1 VEPTI
6 SSAAKELRERFD
18 MTVEP
23 EGILTGIRGGL
34 SRENISTRFRA
45 IRKAFGEVQRSTV
58 LHYSVLTLTL
68 GLAAIIRLLPLRWG
82 AYISEFDP
90 YFNFNDMR
98 QITSNGWQSWYAYT
112 DFKAWFP
119 FGRPP
124 VTTSY
129 PGTSFTGTLFYQFL
143 TSIGINISL
152 YDAAVWA
159 PVILGVFGVLVIY
172 FFARDIWGKSAGLLA
187 ALFSAFS
194 SSLISRT
201 DLGFFRNEAVGIPT
215 MVMAFLFFIRAVDQN
230 RSLKATI
237 IYSML
242 SSVSL
247 IYMTF
252 AWGSFRYAAE
262 VLGLFT
268 LAMVVLKR
276 YSPRLTLAYGITM
289 GFFLYT
295 GTELPLLGHSYLT
308 ESTTIALLG
317 IMGILAIME
326 LARLAPTSRGRF
338 TVVSLTVVGIAAIA
352 IIGIATNLIG
362 VGLRGKFLAT
372 LDPFVRNNIPL
383 VASVAEN
390 RPSTWASL
398 YLEIGSVI
406 LLAVFG
412 FFFAFQRLRD
422 SDVLLIIFGVTG
434 FYFAASLVR
443 LTLILA
449 PAMATLAAITVV
461 ELGKPA
467 MDIIQQTV
475 IFPRR
480 KLRFTPRVSREF
492 SLGILL
498 IILILVVPTFINAVQ
513 SAYTPTT
520 IASASLPVRGAYPDW
535 IQALTWM
542 NNNLPSTSVVF
553 AWWDYG
559 YWISVNTGL
568 HTLADNGTGN
578 TTQIQIIATGLM
590 LNESMASN
598 LLRQY
603 GVTHVAIFVSYNYQ
617 SGGSG
622 LCSSQA
628 GTPPVCGYGDD
639 SKWYWMVRIGNG
651 TIINTPLGPAT
662 VTYRQIVQNAQ
673 TGASVYYRYISIG
686 GKTDNGTVITDNVP
700 QSSSNAAAVPLGNTL
715 LGLLLRNDYPST
727 LSPRLTY
734 NSQASQGD
742 PSDRGDSQPYFF
754 TRVYESTNNYVLIY
768 KVNYPQTPVL
778 TTTLS
783 NPYISKTDLSK
794 GTNITGTLTDSNGP
808 ISTNLPVTLQYCV
821 PPGCTSWTTIGQAY
835 LDGTSGSFGRCSW
848 SSTCTWTSSS
858 LVPLPTQGLV
868 EVRGWWNGEPALDL
882 NMVLSANQT
891 IIEHS

>member
-1 VEPTI
+1 MTI
-6 SSAAKELRERFD
+6 
-18 MTVEP
+18 EP

-34 SRENISTRFRA
+34 SRENISARFRA
-45 IRKAFGEVQRSTV
+45 VRKTLGGIPRATV
-58 LHYSVLTLTL
+58 LHYSILSLTLA
-68 GLAAIIRLLPLRWG
+68 LAAIIRLLPLRWG

-98 QITSNGWQSWYAYT
+98 QITANGWQSWFAYT
-112 DFKAWFP
+112 DFKAWYP

-124 VTTSY
+124 VSTSY
-129 PGTSFTGTLFYQFL
+129 PGTSFTGTLIYQFL
-143 TSIGINISL
+143 QAIGVNISL
-152 YDAAVWA
+152 YDAAVYS
-159 PVILGVFGVLVIY
+159 PVILGIFGVLVIY

-187 ALFSAFS
+187 GLFSAFS

-215 MVMAFLFFIRAVDQN
+215 MVMAFLFFIRAVN
-230 RSLKATI
+230 PSRSLKGTI

-262 VLGLFT
+262 VLGLFV
-268 LAMVVLKR
+268 LALIVLGR
-276 YSPRLTLAYGITM
+276 YSPRLMLSYGITI
-289 GFFLYT
+289 GFFLFT
-295 GTELPLLGHSYLT
+295 GTQLPLLGHSYLT

-317 IMGILAIME
+317 VMGLLAVME
-326 LARLAPTSRGRF
+326 LSRLAPTSRGR
-338 TVVSLTVVGIAAIA
+338 LTVLGLAVAGVVAIA
-352 IIGIATNLIG
+352 VLGVGTGLISA
-362 VGLRGKFLAT
+362 GLRGKFLAT

-390 RPSTWASL
+390 RPSTWSSL

-422 SDVLLIIFGVTG
+422 SDVLLIVFGVTG

-467 MDIIQQTV
+467 MDIIQQAV

-480 KLRFTPRVSREF
+480 KLRFTSRVSREF

-520 IASASLPVRGAYPDW
+520 IASASLPVRGNFPDW
-535 IQALTWM
+535 LQALTWM

-578 TTQIQIIATGLM
+578 STQIQIIASGLM
-590 LNESMASN
+590 LNESMAVN
-598 LLRQY
+598 LLHQY
-603 GVTHVAIFVSYNYQ
+603 GVTDVALFISYNYQ
-617 SGGSG
+617 SGNSP
-622 LCSSQA
+622 LCSSTA

-651 TIINTPLGPAT
+651 TQINTPAGTAT
-662 VTYRQIVQNAQ
+662 VTYQQ
-673 TGASVYYRYISIG
+673 TTTTTSSGASQTDYIRYITMNG
-686 GKTDNGTVITDNVP
+686 QKDNGTRITSNFQNVLWP
-700 QSSSNAAAVPLGNTL
+700 TSNTL
-715 LGLLLRNDYPST
+715 LGLLMRNSYPAGINNQ
-727 LSPRLTY
+727 P
-734 NSQASQGD
+734 SQDSGN
-742 PSDRGDSQPYFF
+742 RGDTTPHFF
-754 TRVYESTNNYVLIY
+754 TRLFASTNNYVLVY
-768 KVNYPQTPVL
+768 KVNYPQTPSL
-778 TTTLS
+778 TAMLS
-783 NPYISKTDLSK
+783 NPYVSKS
-794 GTNITGTLTDSNGP
+794 GSNSNNITGTLTYPSG
-808 ISTNLPVTLQYCV
+808 LPVSSSKPVILQY
-821 PPGCTSWTTIGQAY
+821 A
-835 LDGTSGSFGRCSW
+835 TSGGNWKLIGSVTLTPTGTYETNWKPSDR
-848 SSTCTWTSSS
+848 TS
-858 LVPLPTQGLV
+858 PTY
-868 EVRGWWNGEPALDL
+868 VRAWWNGDPALNL
-882 NMVLSANQT
+882 NIALSANQT
-891 IIEHS
+891 LIQL

>member
-1 VEPTI
+1 
-6 SSAAKELRERFD
+6 

-23 EGILTGIRGGL
+23 EGLLTGIRAGL
-34 SRENISTRFRA
+34 SRENISARFRA
-45 IRKAFGEVQRSTV
+45 IRKALGGIQRTTV

-98 QITSNGWQSWYAYT
+98 QITNNGWQSWYAYT

-152 YDAAVWA
+152 YDAAVYA
-159 PVILGVFGVLVIY
+159 PVVLGVFGVLVIY

-187 ALFSAFS
+187 GLFSAFS

-215 MVMAFLFFIRAVDQN
+215 MVMTFLFFIRAIDQK

-268 LAMVVLKR
+268 LAMVVLRR

-289 GFFLYT
+289 GFFMYT
-295 GTELPLLGHSYLT
+295 GTELPLLGHTYLT

-317 IMGILAIME
+317 IMGILAIIE
-326 LARLAPTSRGRF
+326 LARLAPTMRGRV
-338 TVVSLTVVGIAAIA
+338 TVVSLTVVGVAAIA
-352 IIGIATNLIG
+352 IIGVATNLIG

-398 YLEIGSVI
+398 YLEIGSII

-422 SDVLLIIFGVTG
+422 SDILLIIFGVTG

-498 IILILVVPTFINAVQ
+498 IVLILVVPTFINAVQ

-535 IQALTWM
+535 IQALAWM

-578 TTQIQIIATGLM
+578 TTQIQMIATGLM
-590 LNESMASN
+590 LNESMAVN
-598 LLRQY
+598 LLHQY

-617 SGGSG
+617 SGGG
-622 LCSSQA
+622 ALCSNQA
-628 GTPPVCGYGDD
+628 GNPPVCGYGDD

-651 TIINTPLGPAT
+651 TVINTPLGQADVTFRQVVTSAT
-662 VTYRQIVQNAQ
+662 
-673 TGASVYYRYISIG
+673 TGASVYYRYLTIN
-686 GKTDNGTVITDNVP
+686 GKTDNGTIITDNYP
-700 QSSSNAAAVPLGNTL
+700 NSTQAAAMPMSNTL
-715 LGLLLRNDYPST
+715 LGLLMRTSYPSGIANPLINT
-727 LSPRLTY
+727 A
-734 NSQASQGD
+734 NGD
-742 PSDRGDSQPYFF
+742 TTDRGDNQPYFF
-754 TRVYESTNNYVLIY
+754 TKLYESSNDYVLVYQI
-768 KVNYPQTPVL
+768 NYPQTPAL
-778 TTTLS
+778 TTVLS
-783 NPYISKTDLSK
+783 NPSISNSELSK
-794 GTNITGTLTDSNGP
+794 GLNLTGTLTYPNGSP
-808 ISTNLPVTLQYCV
+808 VSTSVPVTLQYCA
-821 PPGCTSWTTIGQAY
+821 PPSPGASCSAWTTIGSAPVAS
-835 LDGTSGSFGRCSW
+835 DGAFTLPW
-848 SSTCTWTSSS
+848 SSSSA
-858 LVPLPTQGLV
+858 VKLPSSPSGPIQ
-868 EVRGWWNGEPALDL
+868 VRGWWNGEPSLDL
-882 NMVLSANQT
+882 NLALSGNQT
-891 IIEHS
+891 LIEH

>member
-1 VEPTI
+1 LTI
-6 SSAAKELRERFD
+6 
-18 MTVEP
+18 EP

-34 SRENISTRFRA
+34 SRENISSRFRA
-45 IRKAFGEVQRSTV
+45 IRKTLGGIPRATV
-58 LHYSVLTLTL
+58 LHYSILSLTLA
-68 GLAAIIRLLPLRWG
+68 LAAIIRLLPLRWG

-98 QITSNGWQSWYAYT
+98 QITANGWQSWYAYT
-112 DFKAWFP
+112 DFKAWYP

-124 VTTSY
+124 VSTSY
-129 PGTSFTGTLFYQFL
+129 PGTSFTGTLIYQFL
-143 TSIGINISL
+143 QAIGINVSL
-152 YDAAVWA
+152 YDAAVYA
-159 PVILGVFGVLVIY
+159 PVILGVFGVIVVY

-187 ALFSAFS
+187 GLFTSFS

-215 MVMAFLFFIRAVDQN
+215 MVMAFLFFIRAINPN
-230 RSLKATI
+230 RSLKGTI

-262 VLGLFT
+262 VLGLFA
-268 LAMVVLKR
+268 LALIVLGR
-276 YSPRLTLAYGITM
+276 YTPRLLLSYGITI

-295 GTELPLLGHSYLT
+295 GTELPLLGHTYLT
-308 ESTTIALLG
+308 ESTTVALLG
-317 IMGILAIME
+317 VMGLLAVME
-326 LARLAPTSRGRF
+326 LSRLAPTSRGR
-338 TVVSLTVVGIAAIA
+338 LTVLSLAVAGVAAIA
-352 IIGIATNLIG
+352 ILGLGTGLISA
-362 VGLRGKFLAT
+362 GLRGKFLAT

-390 RPSTWASL
+390 RPSTWSSL

-422 SDVLLIIFGVTG
+422 SDVLLIVFGVTG

-467 MDIIQQTV
+467 MDIIQQAV
-475 IFPRR
+475 LFPRR
-480 KLRFTPRVSREF
+480 KLRFTSRVSREF

-520 IASASLPVRGAYPDW
+520 IASASLPVRGNFPDW
-535 IQALTWM
+535 LQALTWM

-578 TTQIQIIATGLM
+578 STQIQIIASGLM
-590 LNESMASN
+590 LNESMAVN

-603 GVTHVAIFVSYNYQ
+603 GVTHVAVFYSYNYQ
-617 SGGSG
+617 SGGSP
-622 LCSSQA
+622 LCPSSSNAPA
-628 GTPPVCGYGDD
+628 GSPPVCGYGDD

-651 TIINTPLGPAT
+651 TQIKTPLGPAT
-662 VTYRQIVQNAQ
+662 VTYQQRSTATTNGQ
-673 TGASVYYRYISIG
+673 TQTDYIRYITMNG
-686 GKTDNGTVITDNVP
+686 HTDNGTRIT
-700 QSSSNAAAVPLGNTL
+700 SNYQGALIPTSNTL
-715 LGLLLRNDYPST
+715 IGSLLRDGYPAGIGNQPS
-727 LSPRLTY
+727 
-734 NSQASQGD
+734 GD
-742 PSDRGDSQPYFF
+742 TGNRGDARPYFF
-754 TRVYESTNNYVLIY
+754 TKVFQSTNDYVLVY
-768 KVNYPQTPVL
+768 QVNYPTTPIL
-778 TTTLS
+778 TAMLS
-783 NPYISKTDLSK
+783 NPYVPK
-794 GTNITGTLTDSNGP
+794 GGNNANNITGTLTDPSGQ
-808 ISTNLPVTLQYCV
+808 PVTSKTRVILQYATPSDPNNWTV
-821 PPGCTSWTTIGQAY
+821 IGSSPLTTSGTFQFLNWP
-835 LDGTSGSFGRCSW
+835 GTSG
-848 SSTCTWTSSS
+848 T
-858 LVPLPTQGLV
+858 PIH
-868 EVRGWWNGEPALDL
+868 VRAWWNGDPSLGLNIAL
-882 NMVLSANQT
+882 STNQT
-891 IIEHS
+891 LIQL

>member
-1 VEPTI
+1 MTI
-6 SSAAKELRERFD
+6 
-18 MTVEP
+18 EP

-34 SRENISTRFRA
+34 SRENISARFRA
-45 IRKAFGEVQRSTV
+45 IRKTLGGIPRATV
-58 LHYSVLTLTL
+58 LHYSILSLTLA
-68 GLAAIIRLLPLRWG
+68 LAAMIRLLPLRWG

-98 QITSNGWQSWYAYT
+98 QLTANGWQSWYSYT
-112 DFKAWFP
+112 NFAAWYP

-124 VTTSY
+124 VSTSY
-129 PGTSFTGTLFYQFL
+129 PGTSFTGTLIYQFL
-143 TSIGINISL
+143 QAIGINISL
-152 YDAAVWA
+152 YDAAVYS
-159 PVILGVFGVLVIY
+159 PVILGIFGVLVIY

-187 ALFSAFS
+187 GLFTAFS

-201 DLGFFRNEAVGIPT
+201 NLGFFRNEAVGIPT
-215 MVMAFLFFIRAVDQN
+215 MVMAFLFFMRAIN
-230 RSLKATI
+230 PSRSLKGTI

-262 VLGLFT
+262 VLGLFV
-268 LAMVVLKR
+268 LALIVLGR
-276 YSPRLTLAYGITM
+276 YSPRLMLSYGITI
-289 GFFLYT
+289 GFFLFT
-295 GTELPLLGHSYLT
+295 GTQLPLLGHSYLT

-317 IMGILAIME
+317 VMGLLAVME
-326 LARLAPTSRGRF
+326 LSRLAPTSRGR
-338 TVVSLTVVGIAAIA
+338 LTVLGLAVAGVIAIA
-352 IIGIATNLIG
+352 VLGVGTGLISA
-362 VGLRGKFLAT
+362 GLRGKFLAT
-372 LDPFVRNNIPL
+372 IDPFVRNNIPL

-390 RPSTWASL
+390 RPSTWSSL

-422 SDVLLIIFGVTG
+422 SDVLLIVFGVTG

-467 MDIIQQTV
+467 MDIIQQAV

-480 KLRFTPRVSREF
+480 KLRFTSRVSREF

-520 IASASLPVRGAYPDW
+520 IASASLPVRGNFPDW
-535 IQALTWM
+535 LQALTWM

-578 TTQIQIIATGLM
+578 STQIQIIATGLM
-590 LNESMASN
+590 LNESMAVN
-598 LLRQY
+598 LLHQY
-603 GVTHVAIFVSYNYQ
+603 GVTDVALFISYNYQ
-617 SGGSG
+617 SGNSP
-622 LCSSQA
+622 LCSSTA

-651 TIINTPLGPAT
+651 TQINTPAGTAT
-662 VTYRQIVQNAQ
+662 VTYQQ
-673 TGASVYYRYISIG
+673 TTTTTSSGASQTDYIRYITMNG
-686 GKTDNGTVITDNVP
+686 QKDNGTRITSNFQNVLWP
-700 QSSSNAAAVPLGNTL
+700 TSNTL
-715 LGLLLRNDYPST
+715 LGLLMRNSYPSGINNQ
-727 LSPRLTY
+727 P
-734 NSQASQGD
+734 SQDSGN
-742 PSDRGDSQPYFF
+742 RGDTTPHFF
-754 TRVYESTNNYVLIY
+754 TRLFASTNNYVLVY
-768 KVNYPQTPVL
+768 KVNYPQTPSL
-778 TTTLS
+778 TAMLS
-783 NPYISKTDLSK
+783 NPYVPKSGSNSN
-794 GTNITGTLTDSNGP
+794 NITGTLTYPNG
-808 ISTNLPVTLQYCV
+808 LPVFSSKPVILQY
-821 PPGCTSWTTIGQAY
+821 A
-835 LDGTSGSFGRCSW
+835 TSGGNWKLIGSVTLTPTGTYEINWKPSHR
-848 SSTCTWTSSS
+848 TS
-858 LVPLPTQGLV
+858 PTY
-868 EVRGWWNGEPALDL
+868 VRAWWNGDPALNL
-882 NMVLSANQT
+882 NIALSANQT
-891 IIEHS
+891 LIQL

>member
-1 VEPTI
+1 
-6 SSAAKELRERFD
+6 

-23 EGILTGIRGGL
+23 EGLLAGIRGGL
-34 SRENISTRFRA
+34 SRENISARFRA
-45 IRKAFGEVQRSTV
+45 IRKALGGIQRTTL

-98 QITSNGWQSWYAYT
+98 QITNNGWQSWYAYT

-152 YDAAVWA
+152 YDAAVYA
-159 PVILGVFGVLVIY
+159 PVVLGVFGVLVIY

-215 MVMAFLFFIRAVDQN
+215 MVMTFLFFIRAIDQK

-268 LAMVVLKR
+268 LAMIVLKR

-289 GFFLYT
+289 GFFMYT
-295 GTELPLLGHSYLT
+295 GTELPLLGHTYLT

-317 IMGILAIME
+317 IMGILAIVE
-326 LARLAPTSRGRF
+326 LARLAPTTRGRV
-338 TVVSLTVVGIAAIA
+338 TVVSLTVVGVAAIA
-352 IIGIATNLIG
+352 IIGVATNLIG

-498 IILILVVPTFINAVQ
+498 IVLILVVPTFINAVQ

-535 IQALTWM
+535 IQALAWM

-578 TTQIQIIATGLM
+578 TTQIQMIATGLM
-590 LNESMASN
+590 LNESMAVN

-617 SGGSG
+617 SGGAA
-622 LCSSQA
+622 LCSNSGA
-628 GTPPVCGYGDD
+628 GNPPVCGYGDD

-651 TIINTPLGPAT
+651 TIINTPLGQAD
-662 VTYRQIVQNAQ
+662 VTYRQVVTSST
-673 TGASVYYRYISIG
+673 TGASVYYRYITMN
-686 GKTDNGTVITDNVP
+686 GKTDNGTAITDNYP
-700 QSSSNAAAVPLGNTL
+700 NSTQAAAIPMSNTL
-715 LGLLLRNDYPST
+715 LGLLLRNSYPT
-727 LSPRLTY
+727 GIANQLTASS
-734 NSQASQGD
+734 NCSQSD
-742 PSDRGDSQPYFF
+742 CSDRGDMQPYFF
-754 TRVYESTNNYVLIY
+754 TKVYESSNDYVLVY
-768 KVNYPQTPVL
+768 HVNYPQTPVL
-778 TTTLS
+778 TTVLS
-783 NPYISKTDLSK
+783 NPYVSTSALAK
-794 GTNITGTLTDSNGP
+794 GTNITGTLTYPDGFP
-808 ISTNLPVTLQYCV
+808 VSTNVPVTLQYAF
-821 PPGCTSWTTIGQAY
+821 PGSNSWTTIGQAY
-835 LDGTSGSFGRCSW
+835 LNSTSIGSFNLHWNIPPQTVSG
-848 SSTCTWTSSS
+848 
-858 LVPLPTQGLV
+858 PIH
-868 EVRGWWNGEPALDL
+868 VRGWWNGEPSLQL
-882 NMVLSANQT
+882 NMALSGNQT
-891 IIEHS
+891 LIEHP

>member
-1 VEPTI
+1 MTI
-6 SSAAKELRERFD
+6 
-18 MTVEP
+18 EP

-34 SRENISTRFRA
+34 SRENISARFRA
-45 IRKAFGEVQRSTV
+45 IRKTLGGIPRATV
-58 LHYSVLTLTL
+58 LHYSILSLTLA
-68 GLAAIIRLLPLRWG
+68 LAAIIRLLPLRWG

-98 QITSNGWQSWYAYT
+98 QITANGWQSWFAYT
-112 DFKAWFP
+112 DLKAWYP

-124 VTTSY
+124 VSTSY
-129 PGTSFTGTLFYQFL
+129 PGTSFTGTLIYQFL
-143 TSIGINISL
+143 QAIGINISL
-152 YDAAVWA
+152 YDAAVYS
-159 PVILGVFGVLVIY
+159 PVILGIFGVLVIY

-187 ALFSAFS
+187 GLFSAFS

-215 MVMAFLFFIRAVDQN
+215 MVMAFLFFMRAVN
-230 RSLKATI
+230 PSRSLKGTI

-262 VLGLFT
+262 VLGLFA
-268 LAMVVLKR
+268 LALIVLGR
-276 YSPRLTLAYGITM
+276 YSPRLLLSYGITI
-289 GFFLYT
+289 GFFLFT
-295 GTELPLLGHSYLT
+295 GTQLPLLGHSYLT

-317 IMGILAIME
+317 VMGLLAVME
-326 LARLAPTSRGRF
+326 LSRLAPTTRGRL
-338 TVVSLTVVGIAAIA
+338 TVVSLAVAGVAAIA
-352 IIGIATNLIG
+352 VLGVGTGLIST
-362 VGLRGKFLAT
+362 GLRGKFLAT

-390 RPSTWASL
+390 RPSTWSSL

-422 SDVLLIIFGVTG
+422 SDVLLIVFGVTG

-467 MDIIQQTV
+467 MDIIQQAV

-480 KLRFTPRVSREF
+480 KLRFTSRVSREF

-520 IASASLPVRGAYPDW
+520 IASASLPVRGNFPDW
-535 IQALTWM
+535 LQALTWM

-578 TTQIQIIATGLM
+578 STQIQIIASGLM
-590 LNESMASN
+590 LNESMAAN

-603 GVTHVAIFVSYNYQ
+603 GVTHVAVFFSYNFQ
-617 SGGSG
+617 FGNSPLCPSSNTAPAGS
-622 LCSSQA
+622 
-628 GTPPVCGYGDD
+628 PPVCGYGDD

-651 TIINTPLGPAT
+651 TQIETPLGPAT
-662 VTYRQIVQNAQ
+662 VTYRQRNTSTSNGQ
-673 TGASVYYRYISIG
+673 TQTDYIRYITMNG
-686 GKTDNGTVITDNVP
+686 RTDNGTRITSNYQGAVIPT
-700 QSSSNAAAVPLGNTL
+700 SNTL
-715 LGLLLRNDYPST
+715 LGLLLRDGYPAGINNPPSLCSGSQATSCDAGNRGDARPYLFTKVFQSTNDYV
-727 LSPRLTY
+727 L
-734 NSQASQGD
+734 
-742 PSDRGDSQPYFF
+742 
-754 TRVYESTNNYVLIY
+754 VYR
-768 KVNYPQTPVL
+768 VNYPLSPIL
-778 TTTLS
+778 TTMLS
-783 NPYISKTDLSK
+783 NPYVTRGASNVN
-794 GTNITGTLTDSNGP
+794 NITGTLTDPSGR
-808 ISTNLPVTLQYCV
+808 PVSSKTMVILQYAK
-821 PPGCTSWTTIGQAY
+821 PGDS
-835 LDGTSGSFGRCSW
+835 
-848 SSTCTWTSSS
+848 TWTSIGSS
-858 LVPLPTQGLV
+858 TLTSGTFQLLNWNPKTSATPIHM
-868 EVRGWWNGEPALDL
+868 RAWWNGDPSLGL
-882 NMVLSANQT
+882 NLALSANQT
-891 IIEHS
+891 LIQL

>member
-1 VEPTI
+1 MTI
-6 SSAAKELRERFD
+6 
-18 MTVEP
+18 EP
-23 EGILTGIRGGL
+23 EGFLTGIRGGL
-34 SRENISTRFRA
+34 SRENISARFRA
-45 IRKAFGEVQRSTV
+45 IRKTLGGIPRETA
-58 LHYSVLTLTL
+58 LHYSILSLTLA
-68 GLAAIIRLLPLRWG
+68 LAAIIRLLPLRWG

-98 QITSNGWQSWYAYT
+98 QITANGWQSWFAYT
-112 DFKAWFP
+112 DFKAWYP

-124 VTTSY
+124 VSTSY
-129 PGTSFTGTLFYQFL
+129 PGTSFTGTLIYQFL
-143 TSIGINISL
+143 QAIGINISL
-152 YDAAVWA
+152 YDAAVYS
-159 PVILGVFGVLVIY
+159 PVILGIFGVLVIY

-187 ALFSAFS
+187 GLFSAFS

-215 MVMAFLFFIRAVDQN
+215 MVMAFMFFIRAVN
-230 RSLKATI
+230 PSRSLKGTI

-262 VLGLFT
+262 VVGLFV
-268 LAMVVLKR
+268 LALIVLGR
-276 YSPRLTLAYGITM
+276 YSPRLLLSYGITI
-289 GFFLYT
+289 GFFLFT
-295 GTELPLLGHSYLT
+295 GAELPLLGHTYLT

-317 IMGILAIME
+317 VMGLLAVME
-326 LARLAPTSRGRF
+326 LSRLAPTTRGR
-338 TVVSLTVVGIAAIA
+338 LTVLSLAVAGVVAVAVLGVGT
-352 IIGIATNLIG
+352 GLISA
-362 VGLRGKFLAT
+362 GLRGKFLAT

-390 RPSTWASL
+390 RPSTWSSL
-398 YLEIGSVI
+398 YLEIGSII

-467 MDIIQQTV
+467 MDIIQQAV

-480 KLRFTPRVSREF
+480 KLRFTSRVSREF

-520 IASASLPVRGAYPDW
+520 IASASLPVRGNFPDW
-535 IQALTWM
+535 LQALTWM

-578 TTQIQIIATGLM
+578 STQIQIIATGLM
-590 LNESMASN
+590 LNESMAVN
-598 LLRQY
+598 LMRQY
-603 GVTHVAIFVSYNYQ
+603 GVTHVAVFFSYNYQ
-617 SGGSG
+617 SGGSP
-622 LCSSQA
+622 LCPSSNNSPA
-628 GTPPVCGYGDD
+628 GSPPVCGYGDD
-639 SKWYWMVRIGNG
+639 SKWYWMARIGNG
-651 TIINTPLGPAT
+651 TQVSTPIGAAT
-662 VTYRQIVQNAQ
+662 VTYKQRNTSLSNGQ
-673 TGASVYYRYISIG
+673 TQTEYIRYIAMNG
-686 GKTDNGTVITDNVP
+686 QTDNGTLIT
-700 QSSSNAAAVPLGNTL
+700 SNYQGALIPTSNTL
-715 LGLLLRNDYPST
+715 LGLLLRDGYPTGISN
-727 LSPRLTY
+727 P
-734 NSQASQGD
+734 
-742 PSDRGDSQPYFF
+742 PSFCSSGQTTSCDTGNRGDARPYFF
-754 TRVYESTNNYVLIY
+754 TKVFESSNDYVLLY
-768 KVNYPQTPVL
+768 RVNYPQTPIL
-778 TTTLS
+778 TAMLS
-783 NPYISKTDLSK
+783 NPYVSK
-794 GTNITGTLTDSNGP
+794 GANNGNNITGTLSNPSGKSVT
-808 ISTNLPVTLQYCV
+808 STTPVTLQYAKPNDNGWTMIGNSTLTTTGTYQFLNWK
-821 PPGCTSWTTIGQAY
+821 PPS
-835 LDGTSGSFGRCSW
+835 GTSPIR
-848 SSTCTWTSSS
+848 
-858 LVPLPTQGLV
+858 
-868 EVRGWWNGEPALDL
+868 VRAWWNGDPSLGL
-882 NMVLSANQT
+882 NVAVSANQT
-891 IIEHS
+891 LIQL